1 MSASECLRSCMV
13 VITSTA
19 NLHCSITGCTSVIAN
34 PGKLQQTLQLKAP
47 ASSFAAHGTALTRM
61 FLGEWQESSKGKG
74 VMPAY
79 FFPNRTSPSLSIPIK
94 HSSPSQATAQPHDY
108 TPFQGFAAHPSPH
121 STGTS
126 ETKDSSQH
134 SREGSQHSREGS
146 QHSTEGSDH
155 SRTECSDSRGSSQSA
170 SSKNVSSSGRS
181 VRFDLPSSPPS
192 SPDESSHGL
201 GYDLLP
207 SEEHKKGQRAVADG
221 RLKSQAHN
229 SSPVPTAF
237 RCCLLAP

>member
-1 MSASECLRSCMV
+1 MFAK
-13 VITSTA
+13 
-19 NLHCSITGCTSVIAN
+19 LHGSHHIYSKPSLQHHRLHICHCQPCKVATDIAAQ
-34 PGKLQQTLQLKAP
+34 GTCIKL
-47 ASSFAAHGTALTRM
+47 AAHCTALVQT

-94 HSSPSQATAQPHDY
+94 RSSPSQPTAQPHDY
-108 TPFQGFAAHPSPH
+108 NPFQGFAAHPSPH

-134 SREGSQHSREGS
+134 SREGSQHSRDGS
-146 QHSTEGSDH
+146 HHSTEGSHH
-155 SRTECSDSRGSSQSA
+155 SRTRRSDSKGSSQSA
-170 SSKNVSSSGRS
+170 SSKNVSFSGRS

-207 SEEHKKGQRAVADG
+207 SEEPKKGQRVVADG
-221 RLKSQAHN
+221 RVKSQAHN
-229 SSPVPTAF
+229 NSPVPTAF